1 MKKKLK
7 RKMLAVVLSA
17 FLILQAAGISPV
29 YAVENDKIDT
39 TTKQS
44 TSNDKLQ
51 SSSTTEGSTW
61 LDHAATQFASG
72 NGTLESPYLISN
84 AEELAYLAKI
94 SNDKTFSRPNTE
106 NKFFKLTENID
117 LSQYQWVPIGRS
129 GWNISE
135 YDGQFYGYFDGNGK
149 TIIGMN
155 VDETST
161 ECYAGLFGA
170 ISGPNANQASLIKDL
185 TIKNATIKTNV
196 TQYDETNCGI
206 LVGSI
211 GTLSNSA
218 NNTLVENINVSGNII
233 KNAANKKGIK
243 AGGVA
248 GNAQHVTF
256 NNCMS
261 STNIYGQD
269 GIKTSYS
276 GGLFGML
283 SNAVVNNST
292 ALGKI
297 ENGTWTLGGVAAQAN
312 DSKLENCIANVNI
325 NGNDWR
331 LGGFIGYASNAIA
344 NKCAAYGDVTF
355 DNNFDNAR
363 TGGFFGEAESG
374 KFTQCYSTGKVM
386 STNSEITVGAYGGY
400 ISKGVEIEGAYYDA
414 PNKEL
419 KVIGVVKEGTKYD
432 ILKSDIAKIATLIS
446 NSITSTVPADYT
458 KVSTAIEMANAL
470 KKDNYEDF
478 SALES
483 AINAVNFNKFLNEQ
497 YVVLGYAKSI
507 EDAIAALQK
516 KPAVPS
522 DIPYPEYKPIVSDDG
537 KIEVTVNKPDEN
549 GKVEADVPD
558 SAVNNALD
566 KVIADVEAGNKE
578 NVVVE
583 IKVNTDSKAE
593 AVDVKV
599 DSASIDKIAKTK
611 NATLKVESNV
621 GALELDN
628 DVLKEISKN
637 AGGGKV
643 NISIEKPK
651 VENMPAKQQE
661 TIKEIAKKGMV
672 FNLSITAGDKKISN
686 LGGIAT
692 LSVDY
697 DLPENEVAEGVRV
710 YFVNDNGEI
719 KPVDAH
725 YDAKSKKIV
734 MSTDHFSVYAVSYVN
749 VPTKV
754 GILRTA
760 NDKGRA
766 SLRWS
771 RATNDPEG
779 YRVYRSATKDGKYKP
794 IAWVKNGKAKTYK
807 EKAKKTNKTYYYKV
821 RAYKNMDGKKVWGG
835 YSPIKV
841 VKF

>member
-1 MKKKLK
+1 MK
-7 RKMLAVVLSA
+7 A
-17 FLILQAAGISPV
+17 
-29 YAVENDKIDT
+29 
-39 TTKQS
+39 
-44 TSNDKLQ
+44 KLQ
-51 SSSTTEGSTW
+51 KRRLLALLLSVAMVISMMPGLAFAERITATPGDGESPEEAAVKAAQVGDVQYDTLEAAIN
-61 LDHAATQFASG
+61 AATDG
-72 NGTLESPYLISN
+72 
-84 AEELAYLAKI
+84 AEI
-94 SNDKTFSRPNTE
+94 
-106 NKFFKLTENID
+106 KL
-117 LSQYQWVPIGRS
+117 L
-129 GWNISE
+129 
-135 YDGQFYGYFDGNGK
+135 K
-149 TIIGMN
+149 N
-155 VDETST
+155 VDEV
-161 ECYAGLFGA
+161 FGVA
-170 ISGPNANQASLIKDL
+170 KTGTDEKGKNFTFYELEKNL
-185 TIKNATIKTNV
+185 TIDLNQKTF
-196 TQYDETNCGI
+196 TMTNTYSFW
-206 LVGSI
+206 LRNNR
-211 GTLSNSA
+211 TLK
-218 NNTLVENINVSGNII
+218 I
-233 KNAANKKGIK
+233 KNGALK
-243 AGGVA
+243 ATSLPNGTQA
-248 GNAQHVTF
+248 TF
-256 NNCMS
+256 NIQKGCSMYVDNVRVD
-261 STNIYGQD
+261 TNGAFLYPKGD
-269 GIKTSYS
+269 AAEV
-276 GGLFGML
+276 
-283 SNAVVNNST
+283 NVNNST
-292 ALGKI
+292 VECGVYAV
-297 ENGTWTLGGVAAQAN
+297 GTNAATADNYDVIITLTNSTFNSKYGYQNN
-312 DSKLENCIANVNI
+312 DSDSCPILVNVPCELNMTNCNVKGTRQGVVVRGGTANISGCSIETTATYTAGI
-325 NGNDWR
+325 NKYWNDNWESGDEVPMAALVVGNRSVPYKYPATCKVVDTVVTAPETVKA
-331 LGGFIGYASNAIA
+331 IYAYEMSEEGR
-344 NKCAAYGDVTF
+344 KVTLDVTGTKTSVTGQF
-355 DNNFDNAR
+355 LRDEGNPSTVIV
-363 TGGFFGEAESG
+363 TGGSFSTDPKEFVSDGYVVNKSGE
-374 KFTQCYSTGKVM
+374 KFVVNKYVPPYIPPTDKPEPPKVDEDGKV
-386 STNSEITVGAYGGY
+386 
-400 ISKGVEIEGAYYDA
+400 D
-414 PNKEL
+414 
-419 KVIGVVKEGTKYD
+419 
-432 ILKSDIAKIATLIS
+432 
-446 NSITSTVPADYT
+446 VP
-458 KVSTAIEMANAL
+458 
-470 KKDNYEDF
+470 
-478 SALES
+478 
-483 AINAVNFNKFLNEQ
+483 
-497 YVVLGYAKSI
+497 
-507 EDAIAALQK
+507 
-516 KPAVPS
+516 
-522 DIPYPEYKPIVSDDG
+522 
-537 KIEVTVNKPDEN
+537 VNKPDEN
-549 GKVEADVPD
+549 GKVEADVSD
-558 SAVNNALD
+558 SAVNDALD

-697 DLPENEVAEGVRV
+697 NLPENEVAEGVRV

-725 YDAKSKKIV
+725 YVAKSKKIV

-841 VKF
+841 IKF

>member
-1 MKKKLK
+1 MKAKLQKRRLLALLLSVAMVISMMPGLAFAEGEAGQIGKIKIGEKEYPTLAEAIKEAEAGATINISGELSLPDSVTIDKKLNIAGDGTAVIK
-7 RKMLAVVLSA
+7 GNVDNNYAAFIIKVTEPVGSLAQPDVT
-17 FLILQAAGISPV
+17 ISNIKTADFGAKTNSNDV
-29 YAVENDKIDT
+29 ITVEKGAVKIDNCTFENFGKRAIHALKGTKVDVNNCVIDVSTKDQVANRTANGVVFNGGSGSVTNTRISKAVT
-39 TTKQS
+39 THEDWRSTGILLWNNKSPELRIENNEITGCDNGICLGSIYDDVSNQEQYDLTNFKQNYNTFTDCKNNIKYEHYIGNIKFVS
-44 TSNDKLQ
+44 SKSYESYKSGKITYAGFKY
-51 SSSTTEGSTW
+51 SSSE
-61 LDHAATQFASG
+61 
-72 NGTLESPYLISN
+72 
-84 AEELAYLAKI
+84 
-94 SNDKTFSRPNTE
+94 
-106 NKFFKLTENID
+106 
-117 LSQYQWVPIGRS
+117 V
-129 GWNISE
+129 
-135 YDGQFYGYFDGNGK
+135 
-149 TIIGMN
+149 
-155 VDETST
+155 
-161 ECYAGLFGA
+161 
-170 ISGPNANQASLIKDL
+170 
-185 TIKNATIKTNV
+185 
-196 TQYDETNCGI
+196 
-206 LVGSI
+206 
-211 GTLSNSA
+211 
-218 NNTLVENINVSGNII
+218 
-233 KNAANKKGIK
+233 
-243 AGGVA
+243 
-248 GNAQHVTF
+248 
-256 NNCMS
+256 
-261 STNIYGQD
+261 TNIYGTLKEAISQAAEGDTIVLCKKEEINGNEEILNIGKEITIDGQGNTIEASSANTEVNCIHLNSGKKVTIKNLNLLGKKDKVKD
-269 GIKTSYS
+269 GIYVDGKANLVLDSVKISNFNGAGITVN
-276 GGLFGML
+276 G
-283 SNAVVNNST
+283 SNAT
-292 ALGKI
+292 ATNLTTSG
-297 ENGTWTLGGVAAQAN
+297 NTLGGVKVVKNQNSDAPKFTLTSGTLNESKKVWAIGGDNEEALKSFVTAPEGWTTTY
-312 DSKLENCIANVNI
+312 DS
-325 NGNDWR
+325 
-331 LGGFIGYASNAIA
+331 A
-344 NKCAAYGDVTF
+344 NKEVQWFPPAPPYIPPTDKPELPKV
-355 DNNFDNAR
+355 DED
-363 TGGFFGEAESG
+363 
-374 KFTQCYSTGKVM
+374 GKV
-386 STNSEITVGAYGGY
+386 E
-400 ISKGVEIEGAYYDA
+400 
-414 PNKEL
+414 
-419 KVIGVVKEGTKYD
+419 
-432 ILKSDIAKIATLIS
+432 
-446 NSITSTVPADYT
+446 VP
-458 KVSTAIEMANAL
+458 
-470 KKDNYEDF
+470 
-478 SALES
+478 
-483 AINAVNFNKFLNEQ
+483 
-497 YVVLGYAKSI
+497 
-507 EDAIAALQK
+507 
-516 KPAVPS
+516 
-522 DIPYPEYKPIVSDDG
+522 
-537 KIEVTVNKPDEN
+537 VNKPDEN

-558 SAVNNALD
+558 SAVNDALD